1 VFASA
6 CDGQRNDAAA
16 AVYLT
21 IMKAAMRFGAFLCVF
36 GPAFAFAAVDDG
48 VNAIRKRGCD
58 GKSGLAAPLRAS
70 RGLDAVAREW
80 SRGGRLKD
88 AIARTDY
95 RVVNSASM
103 HVEGAPDER
112 TLLTVLA
119 QNHCATIIDSS
130 FTEIGV
136 HRSAGEVWIVVAA
149 PFTAPSA
156 KDAASVSREVLRLVN
171 QARAASRKCGAR
183 SFRAVAPLTL
193 SPVLE
198 RAAQAHSKDMAKHS
212 LFEHRGSDGSE
223 PALRVTRTGYRWRAV
238 AENIAAGAADAQTVV
253 RGWLDSPGHCTNI
266 MGAQFSEMGVA
277 YSVDPKSRA
286 GIYWAQV
293 FASPR

>member
-1 VFASA
+1 MRVRTRLAVMLSA
-6 CDGQRNDAAA
+6 LLP
-16 AVYLT
+16 AV
-21 IMKAAMRFGAFLCVF
+21 
-36 GPAFAFAAVDDG
+36 AFADVDDG

-58 GKSGLAAPLRAS
+58 GKPGLAAPLRAS

-88 AIARTDY
+88 ALARTDY

-103 HVEGAPDER
+103 HVAGARDER
-112 TLLTVLA
+112 TVLDVLRKDYCEA
-119 QNHCATIIDSS
+119 ILDAS

-136 HRSAGEVWIVVAA
+136 HQRDDEVWVVVAA
-149 PFTAPSA
+149 PFSAPSA
-156 KDAASVSREVLRLVN
+156 KDAASVSRAVLQLVN
-171 QARAASRKCGAR
+171 QARSVGRNCGSR
-183 SFRAVAPLTL
+183 SFRAAPALTL

-198 RAAQAHSKDMAKHS
+198 RAARTHSKDMAEHS

-223 PALRVTRTGYRWRAV
+223 PATRVTRAGYRWRTV
-238 AENIAAGAADAQTVV
+238 AENIAAGPADAQTVV
-253 RGWLDSPGHCTNI
+253 QVWLDSPGHCTNI

-277 YSVDPKSRA
+277 YTVDRKSRA
-286 GIYWAQV
+286 GIYWAQL

>member
-1 VFASA
+1 
-6 CDGQRNDAAA
+6 
-16 AVYLT
+16 
-21 IMKAAMRFGAFLCVF
+21 MKVMRFVALALLCVLA
-36 GPAFAFAAVDDG
+36 PAFAFAAVDDG

-58 GKSGLAAPLRAS
+58 GRSGLTAPLRAS
-70 RGLDAVAREW
+70 RGLDAIAKEW

-112 TLLTVLA
+112 ALLNVLA
-119 QNHCATIIDSS
+119 QNYCATILDSS

-136 HRSAGEVWIVVAA
+136 HRSSGGEVWIVVAA
-149 PFTAPSA
+149 PFTTPSA
-156 KDAASVSREVLRLVN
+156 KDAARVSREVLQLVN
-171 QARAASRKCGAR
+171 QARAAGRKCGSR
-183 SFRAVAPLTL
+183 SFHAAAPLTL

-198 RAAQAHSKDMAKHS
+198 RAAQAHAKDMAKHS

-223 PALRVTRTGYRWRAV
+223 PAVRVTRTGYPWRTV
-238 AENIAAGAADAQTVV
+238 AENIAAGGPDAQTVV
-253 RGWLDSPGHCTNI
+253 RGWLDSPGHCTNL

-277 YSVDPKSRA
+277 YAVDPKSRA

>member
-1 VFASA
+1 MRTS
-6 CDGQRNDAAA
+6 
-16 AVYLT
+16 LT
-21 IMKAAMRFGAFLCVF
+21 VLTALLLPVI
-36 GPAFAFAAVDDG
+36 AFAALDDD

-58 GKSGLAAPLRAS
+58 GKPGVAAPLRTS

-80 SRGGRLKD
+80 SRGGRLRD

-95 RVVNSASM
+95 RAVNSASM
-103 HVEGAPDER
+103 HVDGARDER
-112 TLLTVLA
+112 MLLNVLVE
-119 QNHCATIIDSS
+119 NYCATILDSS

-136 HRSAGEVWIVVAA
+136 HRSGGEVWIVVAA
-149 PFTAPSA
+149 PFTAPST

-171 QARAASRKCGAR
+171 QARAASRKCGSR
-183 SFRAVAPLTL
+183 SFPAVAPLTL

-198 RAAQAHSKDMAKHS
+198 RAAQAHAKDMAKHS

-223 PALRVTRTGYRWRAV
+223 PAMRVTRTGYRWRTV
-238 AENIAAGAADAQTVV
+238 AENIAAGGPDAQTVV
-253 RGWLDSPGHCTNI
+253 RGWLDSPGHCTNL

-277 YSVDPKSRA
+277 YAVDPKSRA

>member
-1 VFASA
+1 MSA
-6 CDGQRNDAAA
+6 LIRLAALLSA
-16 AVYLT
+16 LLPV
-21 IMKAAMRFGAFLCVF
+21 I
-36 GPAFAFAAVDDG
+36 AFAGLADD

-58 GKSGLAAPLRAS
+58 GKSGIAIPLRAS
-70 RGLDAVAREW
+70 RGINDVAKEW

-95 RVVNSASM
+95 RIVNSASM

-112 TLLTVLA
+112 ALLNVLARNYCATLL
-119 QNHCATIIDSS
+119 DSS

-136 HRSAGEVWIVVAA
+136 HRGGGDVWIVVAA

-156 KDAASVSREVLRLVN
+156 KDAASVSREVLQLVN
-171 QARAASRKCGAR
+171 QARAASRRCGRR
-183 SFRAVAPLTL
+183 SFPAAAPLTL
-193 SPVLE
+193 SPLLE
-198 RAAQAHSKDMAKHS
+198 RAAQAHSKDMAEHS

-223 PALRVTRTGYRWRAV
+223 PAVRVTRTGYQWRTV
-238 AENIAAGAADAQTVV
+238 AENIAAGAPDAQTVV

-266 MGAQFSEMGVA
+266 MGGGFSEMGVA
-277 YSVDPKSRA
+277 YAVDPKSRA

-293 FASPR
+293 FASPL